1 MRPWIRT
8 CSVWVGFSIVA
19 SAASAVT
26 LATVQIG
33 DVGNAADTTGYGSV
47 GYGYAIGTY
56 EVTNAQYAEFLNAK
70 AASDPLGLWSPSMT
84 TENITQSGVSGSFT
98 YSVVTA
104 RADRPVT
111 FVSFYD
117 TLRFANWM
125 SNGQGLGDTESG
137 SYTLTGG
144 TAIPTNA
151 LTLSRNPAGT
161 YVVTSE
167 DEWYKAAYYNQST
180 DVYTTYPTHSNT
192 LPVCSAPTATPNRAN
207 CGNAVG
213 ATTNVGSYTGS
224 PSANGTY
231 DQGGNVW
238 EWNEAIIF
246 ATFRGIRGGSFNN
259 PSAQLDSSQRI
270 PGTPETEFAAVG
282 FRLAYIPEPGTA
294 LLLSLGLVGL
304 AARRRAQ
311 SR

>member
-8 CSVWVGFSIVA
+8 CSIWVGFSIFA

-33 DVGNAADTTGYGSV
+33 DVGNAADLTSYGSV

-70 AASDPLGLWSPSMT
+70 AASDPLGLWNPSMST
-84 TENITQSGVSGSFT
+84 GNIMQTGVAGSFT
-98 YSVVTA
+98 YSAVTG

-144 TAIPTNA
+144 TAIPTNG
-151 LTLSRNPAGT
+151 LTLSRNASAT
-161 YVVTSE
+161 YVLTSE
-167 DEWYKAAYYNQST
+167 DEWYKAAYYNPST
-180 DVYTTYPTHSNT
+180 NGYTTYPTNSNT

-213 ATTNVGSYTGS
+213 DTTNVGSYTGS
-224 PSANGTY
+224 ASANGTY

-238 EWNEAIIF
+238 EWNEALLF
-246 ATFRGIRGGSFNN
+246 AAFRGLRGGSFNN
-259 PSAQLDSSQRI
+259 PRTEFDSSERI
-270 PGTPETEFAAVG
+270 PAAPDLEFAAVG
-282 FRLAYIPEPGTA
+282 FRLAHVPEPATA
-294 LLLSLGLVGL
+294 VLLSLGLIGL